1 MKEGV
6 AMPKALITGKGA
18 SSRLG
23 LGMVAVLMFLS
34 LVAGCGGATPE
45 ADSQL
50 SPVADAQTSPLV
62 PTRALAP
69 TVMLSPTP
77 VPTATPPAAPVQ
89 LTILHTNDNWG
100 ETEPCG

>member
-1 MKEGV
+1 
-6 AMPKALITGKGA
+6 MPKALITGRGG

-23 LGMVAVLMFLS
+23 LGIVAVLMLLS

-45 ADSQL
+45 TDSQV
-50 SPVADAQTSPLV
+50 SPPANAQTSPLV

-69 TVMLSPTP
+69 TAMLSPTP
-77 VPTATPPAAPVQ
+77 APTAPPPPAPIQ